1 MGRVGVITAVV
12 VCVLSLTGSAAA
24 RTFPGAN
31 GRLAYVADN
40 QVFTMA
46 AGGGGVRQLTNDPV
60 GAGHPDWSPDG
71 RSIAYDSG
79 GHFLT
84 VAAADGSGAHTVTTD
99 ISVSD
104 PSWSPDA
111 KTLAFSGVEYDE
123 NGNVENSSIY
133 VVAADGSIDHRIGP
147 GSEPD
152 WSPRGDWIVYLSNP
166 ARTGGCAGIWKMH
179 SDGTGNSPVVPA
191 YEDAGACTGGGDQP
205 SFSPN
210 GKRITYVS
218 ADRRSIYTIGLGGN
232 HRKLVYR
239 DARVKSSPVF
249 SPDGRRI
256 AYSTP
261 GGATGTWT
269 ASAKGG
275 HVRRAPGGYDQLA
288 WQPLPR

>member
-1 MGRVGVITAVV
+1 M
-12 VCVLSLTGSAAA
+12 
-24 RTFPGAN
+24 N
-31 GRLAYVADN
+31 
-40 QVFTMA
+40 
-46 AGGGGVRQLTNDPV
+46 AGGGDVRQLTHDPV

-104 PSWSPDA
+104 PTWAPDA
-111 KTLAFSGVEYDE
+111 NTLAFTGVEYDE
-123 NGNVENSSIY
+123 NGNVENSSLY

-152 WSPRGDWIVYLSNP
+152 WSPQSDWIVYLSNP
-166 ARTGGCAGIWKMH
+166 ARTGGCAGIWKMR

-191 YEDAGACTGGGDQP
+191 YEDAGACSGGGDQP
-205 SFSPN
+205 SFSPD
-210 GKRITYVS
+210 GKRIVYVS
-218 ADRRSIYTIGLGGN
+218 ADRRAIYTIGLNGH

-239 DARVKSSPVF
+239 DARAKSSPVF
-249 SPDGRRI
+249 SPDGKRI

-261 GGATGTWT
+261 GSGTSTWT
-269 ASAKGG
+269 ARASGG
-275 HVRRAPGGYDQLA
+275 HVRRAAGGSDQLA